1 MRSTMKSVT
10 SVTEGSGFTGNIE
23 REREREREREGGIE
37 RGRERQ
43 GGREPPWCK
52 CHECV

>member
-10 SVTEGSGFTGNIE
+10 SVTEGSGFTGS
-23 REREREREREGGIE
+23 RERERDREGG
-37 RGRERQ
+37 ERQ

-52 CHECV
+52 CA

>member
-1 MRSTMKSVT
+1 MKRVT
-10 SVTEGSGFTGNIE
+10 SVTEGSGFTGS
-23 REREREREREGGIE
+23 RERE